1 MLRKI
6 ADRTVHR
13 KVYRSALFI
22 SSTNYEFV
30 ELLLSTFNAIVSSTS
45 RVISTIYFMFNSIYN
60 NFIICSKFI

>member
-1 MLRKI
+1 MRKSEGQKIPEKEI
-6 ADRTVHR
+6 ANFR
-13 KVYRSALFI
+13 
-22 SSTNYEFV
+22 FV